1 MPGPVIYLV
10 RSWPRLSQTFIVNEV
25 LALERR
31 GVDLVIFSLVRSG
44 ELVIQPQVSEVRTA
58 VRYLE
63 DRKPLR
69 QVVGE
74 HVTVFSAGPLRY
86 AKTALFAWRRR
97 DLAKGY
103 ATATT
108 LGCFQYAVRVAAAI
122 VRLRREGT
130 APAHLHA
137 HFAHDPALVALLVRR
152 LTGLPYSF
160 TAHARDLVQI
170 PPSSLAARAAEATAL
185 VTCCQVNADYIA
197 ATLPARLPSVR
208 VIHHG
213 VELDLFKPRPRPT
226 VVADVQIV
234 TVGRLVEKKGFP
246 DLLRAL
252 GRLKASGRRIT
263 CRVYGDGPLLR
274 PLAELR
280 DSLGLADAVHFL
292 GERSRETIIQALHS
306 SDVFVLTPTVTEDG
320 DRDGIPNVLVEA
332 MACGLPVVSTSAGG
346 IPELVTHSENGF
358 LTAPGDVASIEN
370 LIATLL
376 DSPKLR
382 QQMGVAARRTV
393 ESGYDVNMAAERLQR
408 IFLSEKQ
415 TVSAAS

>member
-25 LALERR
+25 VALERR
-31 GVDLVIFSLVRSG
+31 GVDLVVFSLVRSG
-44 ELVIQPQVSEVRTA
+44 ELVIQPQVGEVRTT

-69 QVVGE
+69 HLVGE
-74 HVTVFSAGPLRY
+74 HVAVFSSGPVLY
-86 AKTALFAWRRR
+86 ARTALFAWRRR
-97 DLAKGY
+97 DLSKGY

-108 LGCFQYAVRVAAAI
+108 LDCFRYAVRVAAAI
-122 VRLRREGT
+122 VRLRREGR

-197 ATLPARLPSVR
+197 ATVPARLQAVR

-213 VELDLFKPRPRPT
+213 VELDLFKPRPRPP

-274 PLAELR
+274 PLTELR
-280 DSLGLADAVHFL
+280 DLLGLADAVHFA

-346 IPELVTHSENGF
+346 IPELVTHGENGF
-358 LTAPGDVASIEN
+358 LTAPGDVVSIEN
-370 LIATLL
+370 HIATLL
-376 DSPKLR
+376 DSAKLR

-393 ESGYDVNMAAERLQR
+393 ESGYDVNMAAERLMR